1 MNMETSRLPTFL
13 LVAVAPVEGFFKVQ
27 VQVVEPWPSMRKG
40 TSSLETECL
49 LVPRVEM
56 VVLMEFT
63 IMQEEDPE
71 VQAEWRSALA
81 RATR

>member
-1 MNMETSRLPTFL
+1 MES
-13 LVAVAPVEGFFKVQ
+13 FFKVQ
-27 VQVVEPWPSMRKG
+27 VQVVEPWPSMRKV

-63 IMQEEDPE
+63 IMQEEDLE
-71 VQAEWRSALA
+71 VQYG
-81 RATR
+81 